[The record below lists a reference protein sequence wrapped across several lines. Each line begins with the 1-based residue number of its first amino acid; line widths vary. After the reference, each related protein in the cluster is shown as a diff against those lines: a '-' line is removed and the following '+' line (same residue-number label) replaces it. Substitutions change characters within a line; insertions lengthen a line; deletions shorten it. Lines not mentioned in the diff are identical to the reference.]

1 MNVSSTPLP
10 LPPTPEAGLGG
21 TTLHASGSESENT
34 PSEPEVKAPR
44 RFSRL
49 LEALW
54 QLVFPIPSLP
64 TLSSTPE
71 SLDQQ
76 GETVSFRHLSPSP
89 FSPQLTLLETRE
101 HAPTLPPNVQLSVS
115 DAHAGLTQHV
125 IAEDSLTPFQEGSSL
140 RSPESIPPE
149 NLTEKAAAEIPQAQM
164 TPKQP
169 KQTTPHAAETLPQP
183 QAEHPTVDKLPP
195 ESQPQQPNSNPTPNR
210 LTQLNLNPEKPN
222 SQNASFTSSI
232 NSRQVAGPTHVHIDQ
247 TKPTPNPY
255 LNSTANLN
263 IAINTPSSPQD
274 PKQIPPIPPA
284 STLPTEQTTPHAAET
299 LPQPQAE
306 HPTVDKLPPESQP
319 QQPNSNPTPARLTQ
333 LHLNPEKPVSPKGR
347 DALIPDVNA
356 SKPQGL
362 SLQDVPSHV
371 SNAQEFFP
379 SQHADAASLPQ
390 NIEITIKNDF
400 KPPSQPIRSSDPK
413 TPTFH
418 LTQED
423 AWGQTFSS
431 LTTPFISTEEAAAEA
446 LSARQEFS
454 SVIQEKTFTSSF
466 SDGASLEA
474 DVKPSGQKTEAHE
487 VSLLS
492 TTDERVRLDIPIR
505 SAPTVTASAVL
516 PPLMRNAAWMQVLLT
531 YTERIVQLERGQA
544 LEVMLADGS
553 GTMHIRAQRESDHVA
568 IAVHFS
574 DPALR
579 TLAANHAD
587 RIQEALQ
594 AQYQTA
600 VQLSLTGG
608 ESQPGKQH
616 AFAETPQ
623 NGTALAGPAS
633 TPASGAPSTPPSR
646 AIRPGSTYEWIG

>member
-21 TTLHASGSESENT
+21 KTLHASGSESENK

-54 QLVFPIPSLP
+54 QLVFPIPSSP

-89 FSPQLTLLETRE
+89 FSPQSTLLETRK

-164 TPKQP
+164 TPKQS

-210 LTQLNLNPEKPN
+210 LTQL
-222 SQNASFTSSI
+222 
-232 NSRQVAGPTHVHIDQ
+232 
-247 TKPTPNPY
+247 
-255 LNSTANLN
+255 
-263 IAINTPSSPQD
+263 
-274 PKQIPPIPPA
+274 
-284 STLPTEQTTPHAAET
+284 
-299 LPQPQAE
+299 
-306 HPTVDKLPPESQP
+306 
-319 QQPNSNPTPARLTQ
+319 
-333 LHLNPEKPVSPKGR
+333 HLNPEKPISPKGR

-362 SLQDVPSHV
+362 SLRDVPSHV

-379 SQHADAASLPQ
+379 SQHADATSLPQ

-400 KPPSQPIRSSDPK
+400 KPPLQPIRSSDPK
-413 TPTFH
+413 TLTFH

-474 DVKPSGQKTEAHE
+474 DVKPSGQKTEAYE

-579 TLAANHAD
+579 ALAANHAD

>member
-21 TTLHASGSESENT
+21 KTLHASGSESENK

-54 QLVFPIPSLP
+54 QLVFPIPSSP

-89 FSPQLTLLETRE
+89 FSPQSTLLETRK

-164 TPKQP
+164 TPKQS

-195 ESQPQQPNSNPTPNR
+195 ESQPQQPNSNPTP
-210 LTQLNLNPEKPN
+210 
-222 SQNASFTSSI
+222 S
-232 NSRQVAGPTHVHIDQ
+232 
-247 TKPTPNPY
+247 
-255 LNSTANLN
+255 
-263 IAINTPSSPQD
+263 
-274 PKQIPPIPPA
+274 
-284 STLPTEQTTPHAAET
+284 
-299 LPQPQAE
+299 
-306 HPTVDKLPPESQP
+306 
-319 QQPNSNPTPARLTQ
+319 RLTQ
-333 LHLNPEKPVSPKGR
+333 LHLNPEKPISPKGR

-362 SLQDVPSHV
+362 SLRDVPSLV

-400 KPPSQPIRSSDPK
+400 KPPLQPIRSSDHK
-413 TPTFH
+413 TLTFH

-579 TLAANHAD
+579 ALAANHAD